1 MLFFFL
7 HIKFKFQ
14 SSVIS
19 HLGIADS
26 WRTGN
31 SDTRSRLMFGE
42 KKRYMYIYM
51 DDNIILTFSTINR
64 KRQMTMYKQQTIKKK
79 VKCLI

>member
-1 MLFFFL
+1 MVFFFL

-19 HLGIADS
+19 HLGIADL

-42 KKRYMYIYM
+42 KKIYVYIYGRY
-51 DDNIILTFSTINR
+51 IILTFSTINR
-64 KRQMTMYKQQTIKKK
+64 KRQMTIYKQQTIKKS
-79 VKCLI
+79 